1 MLVWMAALD
10 IGLTIYEDFELE
22 TLKPGQEV
30 AKQNF
35 LIINVKQWKFTLL
48 VSFQYFWLPKTKLNL
63 IITSDLVKNNQ
74 DLFYF
79 SKF

>member
-1 MLVWMAALD
+1 MAALD

-35 LIINVKQWKFTLL
+35 LIINVKQ
-48 VSFQYFWLPKTKLNL
+48 
-63 IITSDLVKNNQ
+63 
-74 DLFYF
+74 
-79 SKF
+79 